1 MDPVLTTRQRVACR
15 NNTSREGAPN
25 FMKLPRKGFRPVFL
39 PLSVATA
46 KRFPR
51 AAGRLIPLRPARLCL
66 LVLCALLLGAC
77 GGNGQDSPP
86 RAAAGHGTA
95 PEKLEETSLPA
106 TVEAA
111 ARILQETPRL
121 KALPTIHVRPVE
133 RELSPE
139 ALGLYAYLRAVRA
152 ILDED
157 EAALL
162 DAAALLSAPAEESA
176 AQAPAP
182 PAPDSGTPAATA
194 TPPEAAHSHAT
205 GAGTGQTLP
214 ARADAP
220 EIRPAQIWPT
230 QIWPTQIWLDGGVWL
245 MSRKSPNAVVYLEQ
259 ALKAQPEDL
268 SLNLLHAEALGEH
281 GMAGRGA
288 ELMRAYLARHP
299 DALDARLE
307 LALLLVKE
315 HQFDEAEKLL
325 TEIPARQRTPLVEY
339 YHAKALV
346 GMGRKA
352 EAIPLLRRAVRG
364 MPDFV
369 EALAELAFLLEQEGE
384 LREARATYEKLARF
398 HFSPQDVSLRL
409 VNLSLRLKQPEKAL
423 QYINQGPDTVP
434 FKLTAV
440 SMLMDARHYLQAER
454 LLKQLTAKEGA
465 PDDVYLLLADLAY
478 EQRRDLNMAFS
489 WLDKIPAS
497 SPAAV
502 RARLLRIQLLAEAG
516 KTDAALELARAS
528 RTDFPRAAELRDL
541 EIRLLARQKHLDAA
555 LAAARAAVAEWPD
568 NTDLAFLLGSLLDE
582 SGNKREAMAVMEGIL
597 KKQPD
602 NFQALN
608 YVGYTLAEENRELD
622 RALQLLTRADALS
635 PDQAYIIDSL
645 AWALFRAGRAE
656 EALARIR
663 RAVALEGPVD
673 ATIWE
678 HYGDIAR
685 HLGHAGEARRAY
697 QKALDLKPDN
707 AEALRQ
713 RLAHP

>member
-1 MDPVLTTRQRVACR
+1 
-15 NNTSREGAPN
+15 
-25 FMKLPRKGFRPVFL
+25 MKLPRKGFRPVFL

-51 AAGRLIPLRPARLCL
+51 AAGRLLPLRPARLCL

-86 RAAAGHGTA
+86 RAATGHGTA
-95 PEKLEETSLPA
+95 PERLEAPSLPA

-121 KALPTIHVRPVE
+121 KVMPTVPVRPVE

-139 ALGLYAYLRAVRA
+139 ALGLYAYMRAVRA

-162 DAAALLSAPAEESA
+162 DAAALLAAPATESA
-176 AQAPAP
+176 AAQGALPAP
-182 PAPDSGTPAATA
+182 GEGASTATA
-194 TPPEAAHSHAT
+194 APPEPAHPDAT
-205 GAGTGQTLP
+205 GAGTEPTAP

-220 EIRPAQIWPT
+220 GIRPT

-245 MSRKSPNAVVYLEQ
+245 MSRKSPNAVAYLEQ

-315 HQFDEAEKLL
+315 HKFNEAEKLL

-489 WLDKIPAS
+489 WLDKIPAA
-497 SPAAV
+497 SPVAA

-528 RTDFPRAAELRDL
+528 RNDFPRAAELRDL

-555 LAAARAAVAEWPD
+555 LSAARAAAAEWPD

-582 SGNKREAMAVMEGIL
+582 SGNKREAMTVMEGIL

-622 RALQLLTRADALS
+622 RALQLLSRADALS

-663 RAVALEGPVD
+663 RAVALDGPVD

-697 QKALDLKPDN
+697 QKAIDLKPDN

>member
-1 MDPVLTTRQRVACR
+1 MDPVLTARHCASFRSGA
-15 NNTSREGAPN
+15 SRKGAPN
-25 FMKLPRKGFRPVFL
+25 FMKLPRKGLRSAIL
-39 PLSVATA
+39 PLSAPTA
-46 KRFPR
+46 RHFLR
-51 AAGRLIPLRPARLCL
+51 AAGRLMPLRPARLCL
-66 LVLCALLLGAC
+66 LVLCAFLLGAC
-77 GGNGQDSPP
+77 GGNGQDAPP
-86 RAAAGHGTA
+86 RAEAEHGTHPA
-95 PEKLEETSLPA
+95 IQPPQDLPA

-121 KALPTIHVRPVE
+121 KALPTIPVRPTE

-162 DAAALLSAPAEESA
+162 DAAALLTAPPSENDAAQVPPASA
-176 AQAPAP
+176 APCGDTAGATAPSP
-182 PAPDSGTPAATA
+182 PAARGDAARA
-194 TPPEAAHSHAT
+194 E
-205 GAGTGQTLP
+205 TGQGNP
-214 ARADAP
+214 ARADTP
-220 EIRPAQIWPT
+220 GIGPT

-245 MSRKSPNAVVYLEQ
+245 MSRKSPNAVAYLEQ

-268 SLNLLHAEALGEH
+268 SLTLLHAEALGEH

-315 HQFDEAEKLL
+315 HQFGEAEKLL

-346 GMGRKA
+346 GMGRKP
-352 EAIPLLRRAVRG
+352 EAIPLLRRAVRS

-384 LREARATYEKLARF
+384 LREARAAYEKLARS
-398 HFSPQDVSLRL
+398 HFSPQEVSLRL

-454 LLKQLTAKEGA
+454 LLKQLTAREGV

-478 EQRRDLNMAFS
+478 EQRRNLDMAFS
-489 WLDKIPAS
+489 WLDKIPAA
-497 SPAAV
+497 SPAAA
-502 RARLLRIQLLAEAG
+502 RARFLRIQLLAEAG

-528 RTDFPRAAELRDL
+528 RADFPRAVELRDL
-541 EIRLLARQKHLDAA
+541 EIRLLARQKQMDAA

-622 RALQLLTRADALS
+622 RALQLLSRADALS

-645 AWALFRAGRAE
+645 AWALFRAGKAE

-663 RAVALEGPVD
+663 RAVGLEGPVD

-685 HLGHAGEARRAY
+685 HLGHAAEARRAY

>member
-1 MDPVLTTRQRVACR
+1 MDPVLTARQHTKFR
-15 NNTSREGAPN
+15 NNASRVDASN
-25 FMKLPRKGFRPVFL
+25 FMKLPRKGLRPVFL
-39 PLSVATA
+39 PLPALTA
-46 KRFPR
+46 KRFTR
-51 AAGRLIPLRPARLCL
+51 AAGRLTPPRPARLCS
-66 LVLCALLLGAC
+66 LVLCAFLLGAC
-77 GGNGQDSPP
+77 GGNGQEAPP
-86 RAAAGHGTA
+86 RAAAEHGTA
-95 PEKLEETSLPA
+95 PAVQAEAALPA

-121 KALPTIHVRPVE
+121 KVQPTIHVRPVE

-139 ALGLYAYLRAVRA
+139 ALGLYAYMRAVRA

-162 DAAALLSAPAEESA
+162 AAAALLSAPAAGSDD
-176 AQAPAP
+176 AQTP
-182 PAPDSGTPAATA
+182 PTPAA
-194 TPPEAAHSHAT
+194 SGNDT
-205 GAGTGQTLP
+205 GALPGPAHTGATRAGAGQP
-214 ARADAP
+214 ERARPDAP
-220 EIRPAQIWPT
+220 GIWPT

-245 MSRKSPNAVVYLEQ
+245 MSRKSPNAVAYLEQ

-288 ELMRAYLARHP
+288 ELMRAYLLRHP

-307 LALLLVKE
+307 LALLLVKD
-315 HQFDEAEKLL
+315 HQFGEAEKLL

-346 GMGRKA
+346 GMERKA

-384 LREARATYEKLARF
+384 LREARASYEKLARF

-454 LLKQLTAKEGA
+454 LLKQLTTKEGA

-489 WLDKIPAS
+489 WLDKIAAS

-502 RARLLRIQLLAEAG
+502 RARVLRIQLLAEAG
-516 KTDAALELARAS
+516 KTDAALALARAS
-528 RTDFPRAAELRDL
+528 RGDFPRAAELRDL
-541 EIRLLARQKHLDAA
+541 EIRLLARQKQMDAA
-555 LAAARAAVAEWPD
+555 LTAARAAVAEWPD
-568 NTDLAFLLGSLLDE
+568 NADLAFLLGSLLDE
-582 SGNKREAMAVMEGIL
+582 SGNKREAMTVMEGIL

-622 RALQLLTRADALS
+622 RALQLLSRADALS

-645 AWALFRAGRAE
+645 AWALFRAGKAE
-656 EALARIR
+656 EALAKIR
-663 RAVALEGPVD
+663 RAVALDGPVD

-697 QKALDLKPDN
+697 QKAIDLKPDN

>member
-1 MDPVLTTRQRVACR
+1 M
-15 NNTSREGAPN
+15 
-25 FMKLPRKGFRPVFL
+25 
-39 PLSVATA
+39 PLH
-46 KRFPR
+46 
-51 AAGRLIPLRPARLCL
+51 PARLCSV
-66 LVLCALLLGAC
+66 VLCALLLGAC
-77 GGNGQDSPP
+77 GGNGQESPP
-86 RAAAGHGTA
+86 RAAAEHGAEPTA
-95 PEKLEETSLPA
+95 RAEAALPA

-111 ARILQETPRL
+111 ARILRETPRL

-139 ALGLYAYLRAVRA
+139 ALGLYAYMRAVRA

-162 DAAALLSAPAEESA
+162 DAAALLSAHA
-176 AQAPAP
+176 AKGDAVQAPA
-182 PAPDSGTPAATA
+182 TPAAPGSDTGVTTGA
-194 TPPEAAHSHAT
+194 SSGPAHT
-205 GAGTGQTLP
+205 DTNRAGTGRPAP
-214 ARADAP
+214 ARTGTP
-220 EIRPAQIWPT
+220 GSSPTQIWPT

-245 MSRKSPNAVVYLEQ
+245 MSRKSPNAVAYLEQ

-288 ELMRAYLARHP
+288 ELMRAYLMRHP

-315 HQFDEAEKLL
+315 QQFDEAEKLL
-325 TEIPARQRTPLVEY
+325 TEIPAKQRTPLVEY
-339 YHAKALV
+339 YHAKALA

-384 LREARATYEKLARF
+384 LREARATYEKLAKF

-423 QYINQGPDTVP
+423 HYINQGPDTVP
-434 FKLTAV
+434 FKLTAA

-454 LLKQLTAKEGA
+454 LLKQLTTKEGA

-489 WLDKIPAS
+489 WLDKIAAS
-497 SPAAV
+497 SPAAA
-502 RARLLRIQLLAEAG
+502 RARFLRIQLLAEAG
-516 KTDAALELARAS
+516 RTDAALKLARES
-528 RTDFPRAAELRDL
+528 RSDFPRAVELRDL
-541 EIRLLARQKHLDAA
+541 EIRLLARQKQMDAA
-555 LAAARAAVAEWPD
+555 LTAARAAVAEWPD
-568 NTDLAFLLGSLLDE
+568 NADLAFLLGSLLDE

-622 RALQLLTRADALS
+622 RALRLLSRADALS
-635 PDQAYIIDSL
+635 PDQAYIVDSL
-645 AWALFRAGRAE
+645 AWALFRAGKAE
-656 EALARIR
+656 EALAQIR
-663 RAVALEGPVD
+663 RAVGLEGPVD

-685 HLGHAGEARRAY
+685 HLGHSGEARRAY
-697 QKALDLKPDN
+697 QKAIDLKPDN

-713 RLAHP
+713 RFAHP

>member
-1 MDPVLTTRQRVACR
+1 
-15 NNTSREGAPN
+15 
-25 FMKLPRKGFRPVFL
+25 MKLPRKGFRPVFL

-51 AAGRLIPLRPARLCL
+51 AAGRLLPLRPARLCL

-95 PEKLEETSLPA
+95 PERLEAPSLPA

-121 KALPTIHVRPVE
+121 KVMPTVPVRPVE

-139 ALGLYAYLRAVRA
+139 ALGLYAYMRAVRA

-162 DAAALLSAPAEESA
+162 DAAALLAAPATESA
-176 AQAPAP
+176 AAQGAP
-182 PAPDSGTPAATA
+182 PAPGEGASTATA
-194 TPPEAAHSHAT
+194 APPEPAHPDAT
-205 GAGTGQTLP
+205 GAGTEPTAP

-220 EIRPAQIWPT
+220 GIWPT

-245 MSRKSPNAVVYLEQ
+245 MSRKSPNAVAYLEQ

-315 HQFDEAEKLL
+315 HKFNEAEKLL

-489 WLDKIPAS
+489 WLDKIPAA
-497 SPAAV
+497 SPVAA

-528 RTDFPRAAELRDL
+528 RNDFPRAAELRDL

-555 LAAARAAVAEWPD
+555 LSAARAAAAEWPD

-582 SGNKREAMAVMEGIL
+582 SGNKREAMTVMEGIL

-622 RALQLLTRADALS
+622 RALQLLSRADALS

-663 RAVALEGPVD
+663 RAVALDGPVD

-697 QKALDLKPDN
+697 QKAIDLKPDN

>member
-1 MDPVLTTRQRVACR
+1 MDPVLTARRHAAFR
-15 NNTSREGAPN
+15 NNASREGAPN
-25 FMKLPRKGFRPVFL
+25 SMTLPRKGLRPVFL
-39 PLSVATA
+39 PLPAPTA
-46 KRFPR
+46 RRSTR
-51 AAGRLIPLRPARLCL
+51 AAGRPLPLCPARLRAF
-66 LVLCALLLGAC
+66 VLCAFLLAAC
-77 GGNGQDSPP
+77 GGNGQEAPP
-86 RAAAGHGTA
+86 RAAAEHGATPA
-95 PEKLEETSLPA
+95 VQAQSALPA

-139 ALGLYAYLRAVRA
+139 ALGLYAYMRAVRA
-152 ILDED
+152 ILDDD

-162 DAAALLSAPAEESA
+162 DAAALLTAQAAGSDAAQEPPASAAPAASA
-176 AQAPAP
+176 ASGADVAPATGVP
-182 PAPDSGTPAATA
+182 PGPAHTGAPRA
-194 TPPEAAHSHAT
+194 EAART
-205 GAGTGQTLP
+205 
-214 ARADAP
+214 DAP
-220 EIRPAQIWPT
+220 G
-230 QIWPTQIWLDGGVWL
+230 IWPTQIWLDGGVWL
-245 MSRKSPNAVVYLEQ
+245 MSRKSPNAVAYLEQ

-315 HQFDEAEKLL
+315 HKFDEAEKLL
-325 TEIPARQRTPLVEY
+325 TGIPAKQRTPLVEY

-384 LREARATYEKLARF
+384 LREARATYEKLARS

-434 FKLTAV
+434 FKLTAA

-489 WLDKIPAS
+489 WLDRIAAS

-502 RARLLRIQLLAEAG
+502 RARVLRIQLLAEAG

-528 RTDFPRAAELRDL
+528 QRDFPRAAELRDL
-541 EIRLLARQKHLDAA
+541 EIRLLARQKQMDAA
-555 LAAARAAVAEWPD
+555 LAAARAAVAQWPD
-568 NTDLAFLLGSLLDE
+568 NADLAFLLGSLLDE
-582 SGNKREAMAVMEGIL
+582 SGNKREAMDVMEGIL

-622 RALQLLTRADALS
+622 RALQLLSRADALS
-635 PDQAYIIDSL
+635 PDQAYIVDSL

-656 EALARIR
+656 EALAKIR
-663 RAVALEGPVD
+663 QAVGLEGPVD

>member
-1 MDPVLTTRQRVACR
+1 MDPVLTARQRAALR
-15 NNTSREGAPN
+15 NNASREGAPN
-25 FMKLPRKGFRPVFL
+25 FMKLPRKGLRPVFS
-39 PLSVATA
+39 PLSVPTA
-46 KRFPR
+46 GCSTRTG
-51 AAGRLIPLRPARLCL
+51 GRLLPFRTARLCSV
-66 LVLCALLLGAC
+66 VLCALLLGAC
-77 GGNGQDSPP
+77 GGNGQESPP
-86 RAAAGHGTA
+86 RAAAEPGTA
-95 PEKLEETSLPA
+95 PTVQAPKDLPA
-106 TVEAA
+106 VVEAA

-121 KALPTIHVRPVE
+121 KVLPTIHVRPTE

-162 DAAALLSAPAEESA
+162 DAAALLT
-176 AQAPAP
+176 AQAPEQAP
-182 PAPDSGTPAATA
+182 KHDAAQGPTTPATPRNDTAVATAPAPGAAQ
-194 TPPEAAHSHAT
+194 T
-205 GAGTGQTLP
+205 GAVRPGTGQAKP
-214 ARADAP
+214 VRADAP
-220 EIRPAQIWPT
+220 E
-230 QIWPTQIWLDGGVWL
+230 IWPTQIWLDGGVWL
-245 MSRKSPNAVVYLEQ
+245 MSRKSPNAVAYLEQ

-288 ELMRAYLARHP
+288 ELMRDYLVRHP

-307 LALLLVKE
+307 LALLLVKD
-315 HQFDEAEKLL
+315 HKFGEAEKLL
-325 TEIPARQRTPLVEY
+325 TEIPAKQRTPLVDY

-346 GMGRKA
+346 GMERKA
-352 EAIPLLRRAVRG
+352 EAIPFLRRAVRG

-384 LREARATYEKLARF
+384 LREARATYEKLAKS
-398 HFSPQDVSLRL
+398 HFSPQEVSLRL

-454 LLKQLTAKEGA
+454 LLKQLTAKEGV

-478 EQRRDLNMAFS
+478 EQRRNLDMAFS
-489 WLDKIPAS
+489 WLDKIPSA
-497 SPAAV
+497 SPAAA
-502 RARLLRIQLLAEAG
+502 RARFLRIQLLAEAG

-528 RTDFPRAAELRDL
+528 HTDFPRAAELRDL
-541 EIRLLARQKHLDAA
+541 EIRLLARQKQMDAA
-555 LAAARAAVAEWPD
+555 LTAARAAVAEWPD

-582 SGNKREAMAVMEGIL
+582 SGNKRDAMTVMEGIL

-622 RALQLLTRADALS
+622 RALQLLSRADTLS
-635 PDQAYIIDSL
+635 PDQAYIVDSL
-645 AWALFRAGRAE
+645 AWALFRAGKAE
-656 EALARIR
+656 EALAKIR
-663 RAVALEGPVD
+663 RAVSLEGPLD

-685 HLGHAGEARRAY
+685 HLGHAAEARRAY